1 MVPSFSIMGIN
12 THFEDM
18 AKKIQNLTSKQELTD
33 EIQDLVIQLE
43 DICIQAS
50 EELQEE
56 LKIIE
61 KL

>member
-43 DICIQAS
+43 DICMKVS
-50 EELQEE
+50 EELEEE
-56 LKIIE
+56 LKIIK